1 MDSLITAYT
10 GSSSKV
16 TALFREGDYTVTS
29 AKVFPSNMA
38 LKFLPG
44 ARLNISTGIAA
55 TSQGYIEAGN
65 YQIKTGVGTFSIV
78 TANNPIILDDWFT
91 TSTTGIIRHL
101 TTVNYIPSISIG
113 AINLPDNALSGD
125 KIEGGTVASIS
136 IQNLNVISINAID
149 ANLLQLAYFGNAT
162 TDYVVTAGT
171 SVTLSGEASFR
182 DLTIQAGATL
192 NITPLGTGGMGY
204 YSIRVNRTFTFAG
217 HLSGVGGGQA
227 GSAGGASVGALTN
240 GNAGS
245 AITVYTIGT
254 IGGTGGYGGTRGGAG
269 ATSGSGGAIS
279 YYYDQTFARSLAGG
293 AGTTGGDVA
302 GNVGN
307 AGISVPFRFQ
317 DRVNQDSYPVYG
329 SGGSGGG
336 SGTGTTGG
344 TGAGGGLGGAGGANL
359 TIAPTALLCLEV
371 RLLTVPVLLVRRAE
385 RPVLL

>member
-1 MDSLITAYT
+1 M
-10 GSSSKV
+10 
-16 TALFREGDYTVTS
+16 RGDYTVTS

-182 DLTIQAGATL
+182 DLTIQAERNLEYHPSGDWWHGVL
-192 NITPLGTGGMGY
+192 FDSSKSNVYVCRTP
-204 YSIRVNRTFTFAG
+204 
-217 HLSGVGGGQA
+217 
-227 GSAGGASVGALTN
+227 
-240 GNAGS
+240 
-245 AITVYTIGT
+245 
-254 IGGTGGYGGTRGGAG
+254 
-269 ATSGSGGAIS
+269 
-279 YYYDQTFARSLAGG
+279 
-293 AGTTGGDVA
+293 
-302 GNVGN
+302 
-307 AGISVPFRFQ
+307 
-317 DRVNQDSYPVYG
+317 
-329 SGGSGGG
+329 
-336 SGTGTTGG
+336 
-344 TGAGGGLGGAGGANL
+344 
-359 TIAPTALLCLEV
+359 
-371 RLLTVPVLLVRRAE
+371 
-385 RPVLL
+385 